1 MVLMQMI
8 TVRISRVNSIVPFPG
23 DNVPPGGRGPEGPSM
38 EERVSKLEQ
47 AVASIDGKLSR
58 LSAIEAHVAEIKSQL
73 SQTAKTTDV
82 AEIKGQLAQ
91 MPKAVDF
98 GRLERRLQQLPTT
111 LQLVTVL
118 ITTWAAGAAIV
129 FTLLR
134 ITGR

>member
-1 MVLMQMI
+1 
-8 TVRISRVNSIVPFPG
+8 
-23 DNVPPGGRGPEGPSM
+23 M
-38 EERVSKLEQ
+38 EQRVSKLEQ
-47 AVASIDGKLSR
+47 AIIRIDGKLVNLER
-58 LSAIEAHVAEIKSQL
+58 LGPIEAQLAELKSQL
-73 SQTAKTTDV
+73 AQTAKATDV

-91 MPKAVDF
+91 MPKATDF
-98 GRLERRLQQLPTT
+98 GRLEGRLQQLPTT